1 MDRTAKLDK
10 IINEK
15 EKCACGRVHCT
26 SLKKAVIEKNALEK
40 LPNVIASLGNFE
52 NIVMICDDN
61 TYTAAGEKAER
72 LCRFKKTVCL
82 RPDGLHATEKAVEEA
97 ESQIAECDLLVA
109 IGSGTVHD
117 ITRYIAHKRNVDFVS
132 VPTAASV
139 DGFVS
144 GVAAMTWHGVKRTFP
159 AVPPIALVA
168 DSTVISKA
176 PYYLTASGAGDLIG
190 KYTALFDWRISS
202 MLTGEYICEHIIDL
216 EMQAIKE
223 VSDNIEKIRAMDD
236 DAVES
241 LTYGLVLSGI
251 AMQMA
256 GNSRP
261 ASGSEHHISHL
272 IEMETVVKG
281 NTACHGEKVGV
292 ATALIAD
299 RYHKALSKPLSKD
312 DLSDYNG
319 LPADEIRRVYGAL
332 ADDVIANENTPD
344 PLEKVDRNLLV
355 KKWDEIRNLAEKTLP
370 SGDSIRDMLRRS
382 GASVTLS
389 DINISED
396 LADTLCE
403 FSPFVRQRLTFMRIL
418 KLVKRD
424 IHILL

>member
-1 MDRTAKLDK
+1 MEKTKLLEK

-15 EKCACGRVHCT
+15 ETCACGKVHGT
-26 SLKKAVIEKNALEK
+26 SLKYAVIEKNAIQK
-40 LPNVIASLGNFE
+40 LPCVIAALGDFKNV
-52 NIVMICDDN
+52 VMICDEN
-61 TYTAAGEKAER
+61 TYKAAGKKAEEF
-72 LCRFKKTVCL
+72 CNFKKTVCL
-82 RPDGLHATEKAVEEA
+82 SPEGLHATENAVEKA
-97 ESQIAECDLLVA
+97 ESFIDECDLLVA
-109 IGSGTVHD
+109 IGSGTIHD
-117 ITRYIAHKRNVDFVS
+117 ITRFIAHKRNIDFVS

-159 AVPPIALVA
+159 AVPPVALVA

-176 PYYLTASGAGDLIG
+176 PYYLTASGVGDLLG
-190 KYTALFDWRISS
+190 KYTALFDWRVSS
-202 MLTGEYICEHIIDL
+202 MLTGEYICEYIIDL
-216 EMQAIKE
+216 EMKAIKE
-223 VSDNIEKIRAMDD
+223 VVDNLEKIKAMDD

-261 ASGSEHHISHL
+261 ASGSEHHVSHL

-292 ATALIAD
+292 ATALIAE
-299 RYHKALSKPLSKD
+299 RYHKALETPFSD
-312 DLSDYNG
+312 ERFSDYSA
-319 LPADEIRRVYGAL
+319 LPVEKIREVYKDLTDE
-332 ADDVIANENTPD
+332 VIKNENTPD
-344 PLEKVDRNLLV
+344 PLSKVDRNIL
-355 KKWDEIRNLAEKTLP
+355 KEKWEDIRALADKTLPTADEIRDLLK
-370 SGDSIRDMLRRS
+370 RC

-389 DINISED
+389 DINISEN

-403 FSPFVRQRLTFMRIL
+403 FSPFVRARLTFMRIL
-418 KLVKRD
+418 KLVK
-424 IHILL
+424 

>member
-1 MDRTAKLDK
+1 MEKTKLLEK

-15 EKCACGRVHCT
+15 ETCACGKVHGT
-26 SLKKAVIEKNALEK
+26 SLKYAVIEKNAIQK
-40 LPNVIASLGNFE
+40 LPGVISNLGDFKNV
-52 NIVMICDDN
+52 VMICDEN
-61 TYTAAGEKAER
+61 TYKAAGKKAEEF
-72 LCRFKKTVCL
+72 CNFKKTVCL
-82 RPDGLHATEKAVEEA
+82 SPEGLHATENAVEKA
-97 ESQIAECDLLVA
+97 ESFIDECDLLVA
-109 IGSGTVHD
+109 IGSGTIHD
-117 ITRYIAHKRNVDFVS
+117 ITRFIAHKRNIDFVS

-159 AVPPIALVA
+159 AVPPVALVA

-176 PYYLTASGAGDLIG
+176 PYYLTASGVGDLLG
-190 KYTALFDWRISS
+190 KYTALFDWRVSS
-202 MLTGEYICEHIIDL
+202 MLTGEYICEYIIDL
-216 EMQAIKE
+216 EMKAIKE
-223 VSDNIEKIRAMDD
+223 VVDNLEKIKAMDD

-292 ATALIAD
+292 AAALIAE
-299 RYHKALSKPLSKD
+299 RYHKALETPFSND
-312 DLSDYNG
+312 RFSDYSE
-319 LPADEIRRVYGAL
+319 LPVEKIREVYKDLTDE
-332 ADDVIANENTPD
+332 VIKNENTPD
-344 PLEKVDRNLLV
+344 PLSKVDRAVLAE
-355 KKWDEIRNLAEKTLP
+355 KWEDIRKLAKETLPDADEIRDL
-370 SGDSIRDMLRRS
+370 LRRC

-396 LADTLCE
+396 LANTLCE
-403 FSPFVRQRLTFMRIL
+403 FSPFVRARLTFMRIL
-418 KLVKRD
+418 KLVK
-424 IHILL
+424 